1 MCIDFGKI
9 NYDIDYLLISIKEE
23 MVFGLYLLI
32 EVVILC
38 LNVVCVLY
46 EEWFLV
52 KSILM
57 LFLK

>member
-9 NYDIDYLLISIKEE
+9 NYDIDYLLIREE

-57 LFLK
+57 LFFK